1 MTKHRAKALYRA
13 CSPSQAYQAWLG
25 FFLNCALVLW
35 CAVWL
40 TLIAVD
46 EAPAWPWLV
55 ALLPLGLFLADLFSG
70 LVHWATDTWL
80 DETQW
85 RRVVC
90 IAREHHIYPHHIV
103 DYGVR
108 DYLGYSGWP
117 TALVIGPVAIWLT
130 LALQPS
136 LPAYVAVF
144 LCLEVALCMVWG
156 TYAHRLGHA
165 PVRSPVI
172 RTLQRLRLVISPN
185 YHKVHHSGNHDV
197 RYCVINGW
205 ANALCDRIGFW
216 RGLETLV
223 SAATGAVPRRNDA
236 EWFQRFREAPSFM
249 TDPVPSLVKLRAEAR
264 LEETNRSAHRQA
276 EAG

>member
-1 MTKHRAKALYRA
+1 MTEHHQALYRA
-13 CSPSQAYQAWLG
+13 CSPSPAYQAWFG

-35 CAVWL
+35 CAAWL
-40 TLIAVD
+40 TLISVD
-46 EAPAWPWLV
+46 EAPTWPWLV

-70 LVHWATDTWL
+70 LNPHWATDTWL

-85 RRVVC
+85 CRVVC
-90 IAREHHIYPHHIV
+90 IARERRISVHHIV

-117 TALVIGPVAIWLT
+117 TALLIGPVAILLT

-172 RTLQRLRLVISPN
+172 RTLQRLRLRDLAELPQGSPQREPRCPVLRDKRVGECAVRS
-185 YHKVHHSGNHDV
+185 HRILARSGDAGKRRHRGRTSTQRRGMVPAIQPGPILHD
-197 RYCVINGW
+197 
-205 ANALCDRIGFW
+205 
-216 RGLETLV
+216 
-223 SAATGAVPRRNDA
+223 
-236 EWFQRFREAPSFM
+236 
-249 TDPVPSLVKLRAEAR
+249 
-264 LEETNRSAHRQA
+264 
-276 EAG
+276 

>member
-1 MTKHRAKALYRA
+1 VISVELEEGEGMTKHRAKALYRA

-35 CAVWL
+35 CAAWL
-40 TLIAVD
+40 TLIAGN

-85 RRVVC
+85 CRVVC

-117 TALVIGPVAIWLT
+117 TALLVGPVAILLT

-136 LPAYVAVF
+136 LPAYAAAVGHSHSTGEADDMKRNCSAG
-144 LCLEVALCMVWG
+144 LKAIKAEKIS
-156 TYAHRLGHA
+156 LG
-165 PVRSPVI
+165 
-172 RTLQRLRLVISPN
+172 
-185 YHKVHHSGNHDV
+185 
-197 RYCVINGW
+197 
-205 ANALCDRIGFW
+205 
-216 RGLETLV
+216 
-223 SAATGAVPRRNDA
+223 
-236 EWFQRFREAPSFM
+236 
-249 TDPVPSLVKLRAEAR
+249 
-264 LEETNRSAHRQA
+264 
-276 EAG
+276 